1 MPGVL
6 PDIGD
11 TIRQCEDVFGP
22 FGGQNG
28 TKFGSRGAHGKGATL
43 NNSKCGKREEREVVF
58 AGYVQVYSR
67 DQFCVCKKLI

>member
-1 MPGVL
+1 MSGVL
-6 PDIGD
+6 PDTGD

-43 NNSKCGKREEREVVF
+43 SNSKCEKREERSRFCCVC
-58 AGYVQVYSR
+58 AGLQPR
-67 DQFCVCKKLI
+67 PNFCV